1 MSSDNQA
8 KKIIICSVSALPL
21 RREPYEQSEM
31 VSQILYGE
39 EVEILSAQDNWLNI
53 RILYDDYEG
62 WIDKKCVEKISV
74 GANNTETYF

>member
-53 RILYDDYEG
+53 RILFDDYEG
-62 WIDKKCVEKISV
+62 GIDKNV
-74 GANNTETYF
+74 